1 MHYRE
6 LKKNSFSTFFLI
18 TNNCQ
23 VKWAR
28 PSSEMDSDD
37 NSGIFSVDSN
47 RSPTTL
53 QVGETNQHQTQLL
66 VVPWK
71 CILAI
76 LINSMLYCS
85 NSEK

>member
-1 MHYRE
+1 

-47 RSPTTL
+47 KSPTTL
-53 QVGETNQHQTQLL
+53 QVGNKSIPNAVTG
-66 VVPWK
+66 
-71 CILAI
+71 C
-76 LINSMLYCS
+76 SMEMYSC
-85 NSEK
+85 NTD